1 MHFVIETN
9 ANWDGRWMESS
20 CFAFMSWKLHGV
32 ISFVILSSYPFFH
45 IGRKAEPSKYNWGE
59 STRHRQAFLMSLLQK
74 YYLSIGLYVN
84 QEEKNENLY
93 PSCMT
98 YFVFICPCDKNNWM
112 IFFHFDYKM
121 VYENFHMV
129 TEN

>member
-9 ANWDGRWMESS
+9 TNWDGRWMESS

-84 QEEKNENLY
+84 REEKNPKTSILLVEHNASL
-93 PSCMT
+93 SGHVIKTIEWFSFSLTTKCFMRI
-98 YFVFICPCDKNNWM
+98 FIW
-112 IFFHFDYKM
+112 
-121 VYENFHMV
+121 
-129 TEN
+129 